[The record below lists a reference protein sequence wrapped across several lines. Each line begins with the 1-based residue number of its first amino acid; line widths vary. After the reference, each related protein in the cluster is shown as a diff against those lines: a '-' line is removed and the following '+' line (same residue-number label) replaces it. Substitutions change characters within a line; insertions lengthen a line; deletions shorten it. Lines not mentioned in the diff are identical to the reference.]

1 MFFLSEFAHKKVYCF
16 SWCDI
21 MTFISAD
28 CIGAL
33 WIWELGNPNPNK
45 IPPPIHHGL
54 VENDLFAR
62 KGHEVLGGMLSPW

>member
-1 MFFLSEFAHKKVYCF
+1 
-16 SWCDI
+16 

-45 IPPPIHHGL
+45 IPPPIHHGFP
-54 VENDLFAR
+54 VENDLFATVKVMR
-62 KGHEVLGGMLSPW
+62 SWGIGCCPHGEF